1 MYVHFWSNHFSPTIN
16 SFLTHSRAVKTH
28 MFDFGNS
35 TPDMSLVLHR
45 DDLGSAKRLQEAAA
59 AATKRTDGEKKKT
72 IKPHLEVLKR
82 WP

>member
-1 MYVHFWSNHFSPTIN
+1 
-16 SFLTHSRAVKTH
+16 